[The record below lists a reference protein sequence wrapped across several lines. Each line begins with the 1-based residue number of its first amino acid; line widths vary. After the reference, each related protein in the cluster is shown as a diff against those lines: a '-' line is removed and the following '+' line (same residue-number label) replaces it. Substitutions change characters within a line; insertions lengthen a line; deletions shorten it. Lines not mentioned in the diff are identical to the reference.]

1 MGAPAAPYWRDAES
15 FADLWS
21 GYYTDREPGSAWV
34 AELNDEVVGYLLGCR
49 DTTRTDGVGVP
60 LRHHLVRRGLAF
72 RPGTAGTIWR
82 AGADL
87 LVDRVRGR
95 PAPQG
100 DVIDERWPAHL
111 HIDLLAEGRGK
122 GLGRRLMGHWLDQ
135 LRSEGVHGC
144 HLVTWSENESAI
156 AFFQTMGFR
165 RKGQPVLM
173 AGLRTPTGDR
183 LHTQLLVQ
191 DLA

>member
-1 MGAPAAPYWRDAES
+1 MGKSAAPYWRDVES

-21 GYYTDREPGSAWV
+21 SYYTDREPESAWV
-34 AELNDEVVGYLLGCR
+34 AEREGQVVGYLLGCR
-49 DTTRTDGVGVP
+49 DTRRTGGVGVP

-72 RPGTAGTIWR
+72 RPGTVGTIWR

-87 LVDRVRGR
+87 VADRVRGR

-100 DVIDERWPAHL
+100 DILDDRWPAHL
-111 HIDLLAEGRGK
+111 HIDLRAEGRGQ
-122 GLGRRLMGHWLDQ
+122 GLGRRLMGQWLDQ
-135 LRSEGVHGC
+135 LRSERVRGC
-144 HLVTWSENESAI
+144 HLVTWAENDPAI
-156 AFFQTMGFR
+156 AFFQTVGFR
-165 RKGQPVLM
+165 REGEPVLM
-173 AGLRTPTGDR
+173 PGLRTPAGDR